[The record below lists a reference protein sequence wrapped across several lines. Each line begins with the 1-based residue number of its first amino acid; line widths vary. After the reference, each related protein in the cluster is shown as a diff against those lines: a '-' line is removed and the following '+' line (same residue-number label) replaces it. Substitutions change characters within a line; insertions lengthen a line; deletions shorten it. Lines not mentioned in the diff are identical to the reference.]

1 MFLEHGTTNMH
12 VLLTVIYQAEVLR
25 AADSLS
31 CFLPL
36 VLLKKCGEV
45 GAALR
50 DGRGSVCHSVPN
62 VTLTPH

>member
-1 MFLEHGTTNMH
+1 MFLEHGTTSMH

-36 VLLKKCGEV
+36 VLLKKCGEI
-45 GAALR
+45 GAAL
-50 DGRGSVCHSVPN
+50 
-62 VTLTPH
+62 